1 MNPPIPITISPISPA
16 DAQVQLLISKLDHF
30 QIELYGRE
38 NCHLDSIETLLKSGA
53 HMLGAFSDKQ
63 LIGMGAVKIM
73 DGYAEIKRMY
83 VEESHRGLGIA
94 ENILRRLEAYA
105 VEQGENRICLETG
118 IYHEAAMSL
127 YKKLGYKIIDQFGE
141 YKING
146 LSVFF
151 EKWT

>member
-1 MNPPIPITISPISPA
+1 MHTPKPITISPISPA

-63 LIGMGAVKIM
+63 LVGMGAVKIM
-73 DGYAEIKRMY
+73 SGYAEIKRMY

-94 ENILRRLEAYA
+94 ESILSRLEIYA

-118 IYHEAAMSL
+118 IYHEAAMRL
-127 YKKLGYKIIDQFGE
+127 YKKLGYKVIDQFGE

-151 EKWT
+151 EKWV